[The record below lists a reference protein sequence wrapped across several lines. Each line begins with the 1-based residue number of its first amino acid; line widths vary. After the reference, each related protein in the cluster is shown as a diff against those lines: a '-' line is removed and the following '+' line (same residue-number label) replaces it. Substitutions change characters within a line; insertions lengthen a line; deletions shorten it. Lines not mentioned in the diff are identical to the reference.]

1 MKWLLLF
8 IPIMAFAG
16 FSGLPEGQKY
26 QYMDKK
32 VITRKLENKKTI
44 KPKGGNREMQKIAIE
59 LMERDQKIEELLQ
72 AQEKKLNVKAKEFK
86 INALTRVRGVVL
98 NSVLAMNVRPT
109 TFIVKLDT
117 KDSNLEEGELRCS
130 GICFEKRVPATCDLL
145 VVDDHEYSVDVK
157 VWDLDGAEGILADY
171 YYSGEEK
178 TFLTSG
184 FASFFTGV
192 MDAAKDRIITP
203 YGDAQRN
210 NAKNKILGG
219 LMGVSEN
226 AKEKISESAEKNI
239 SIGFIN
245 AGKEVLVFF
254 NQSLNFKEAT
264 P

>member
-1 MKWLLLF
+1 MKWLVFL
-8 IPIMAFAG
+8 IPMVAFAG
-16 FSGLPEGQKY
+16 FLGLPEDQKY

-32 VITRKLENKKTI
+32 NTTKKI
-44 KPKGGNREMQKIAIE
+44 EKKKIVKSKGGNKEFQKIANE

-72 AQEKKLNVKAKEFK
+72 GQEKKLNVKAKEFK
-86 INALTRVRGVVL
+86 VNALTRVRGVVL

-130 GICFEKRVPATCDLL
+130 GICFEKRVPSTCDLL
-145 VVDDHEYSVDVK
+145 VVDDREYQVDVK

-184 FASFFTGV
+184 FASFFSGV

-203 YGDAQRN
+203 YGEAPRN

-226 AKEKISESAEKNI
+226 AKEKIAESAEKNI

-254 NQSLNFKEAT
+254 NQSLNLKEAT